1 MTKAQKAIE
10 VLERIAEERARGQK
24 TSRVISLGVL
34 VLFVLFGFTLYSR
47 LMNFDSDALM
57 EHLSSQGSTRIWPQ
71 ISEELDDLA
80 QAAVPAISEAMMD
93 EASNLLPV
101 LGERLTEESEIF
113 QSQIAESMETSL
125 NSHFLQ
131 AADENEEAMRDRLS
145 LFSTDG
151 EFYNDLMESLNTRT
165 QGWAQEQLDSTFE
178 RHVVLLQEIN
188 ETTKV
193 LQMEANEQ
201 RADGTTATPDDVL
214 LLFVEIMNARLNS
227 EG

>member
-1 MTKAQKAIE
+1 MTKAQRAIE
-10 VLERIAEERARGQK
+10 ILESIAEERARGRK
-24 TSRVISLGVL
+24 TSRVISIGVL
-34 VLFVLFGFTLYSR
+34 VLFILFGFTLYSR

-80 QAAVPAISEAMMD
+80 QAAVPAISDAMVE

-101 LGERLTEESEIF
+101 LGDRLNEESEIF
-113 QSQIAESMETSL
+113 QNQVAETMETSL

-131 AADENEEAMRDRLS
+131 AAEENDEAMQDRLS
-145 LFSTDG
+145 LFSTEG
-151 EFYNDLMESLNTRT
+151 EFYDDLMESLNART
-165 QGWAQEQLDSTFE
+165 QGWAQSHLDSTFE
-178 RHVVLLQEIN
+178 RHVALLQEIN

-193 LQMEANEQ
+193 LQLEADAQ